1 MDLNTLSAN
10 WRKLQ
15 AKLKASTSGISPR
28 QTSSHHGVK
37 RKQDHRQRTS
47 RESLA
52 EASKPRKRLRAGKSM
67 AQNRNNSIEKVSVK
81 EAENNENVQR
91 PRLAPLAASDKV
103 NAGLSAEVEIG
114 RYVALDCE
122 MVGVGPNPDRESALA
137 RVSIVNY
144 NGDQVYDS
152 YVLPLEPVTDYRTHV
167 SGISAKH
174 IEVARPLKEVQA
186 DVVKILQDRVLIGH
200 SIRHDLAALM
210 LSHPQRDVRDTSR
223 HPPYRKIAGGSY
235 PKLKI
240 LASELLGTEIQD
252 GEHSSVEDARACMML
267 FRKDKAAF
275 EREHSKRWPTPQAP
289 TQTQQEAEAPTKP
302 RKHKKKKKK
311 H

>member
-1 MDLNTLSAN
+1 MSSDQDSLLPQPRTKLTLGCPLSKSTGPLILTNAN
-10 WRKLQ
+10 L
-15 AKLKASTSGISPR
+15 LF
-28 QTSSHHGVK
+28 
-37 RKQDHRQRTS
+37 
-47 RESLA
+47 
-52 EASKPRKRLRAGKSM
+52 
-67 AQNRNNSIEKVSVK
+67 SI
-81 EAENNENVQR
+81 
-91 PRLAPLAASDKV
+91 
-103 NAGLSAEVEIG
+103 EIG

-122 MVGVGPNPDRESALA
+122 MVGVGPHPDRESALA

-152 YVLPLEPVTDYRTHV
+152 YVLPLETITDYRTHV
-167 SGISAKH
+167 SGISPKH
-174 IEVARPLKEVQA
+174 MKVARPLKEVQA
-186 DVVKILQDRVLIGH
+186 DVVKILEDRVVIGH
-200 SIRHDLAALM
+200 SIKHDLAALM
-210 LSHPQRDVRDTSR
+210 LSHPLRDVRDTSR

-240 LASELLGTEIQD
+240 LASELLGTVIQE

-275 EREHSKRWPTPQAP
+275 EREHSKRWPTQAP
-289 TQTQQEAEAPTKP
+289 AQTQQDADAPTKP

>member
-10 WRKLQ
+10 WKKLQ
-15 AKLKASTSGISPR
+15 ATLKTSTTGISPR
-28 QTSSHHGVK
+28 TTSSQHGIK
-37 RKQDHRQRTS
+37 RKRDHSQRTT

-52 EASKPRKRLRAGKSM
+52 EAPKTRKRLRVGRSM
-67 AQNRNNSIEKVSVK
+67 AQNGNNSVGRMSVK
-81 EAENNENVQR
+81 EAENNDNVPR
-91 PRLAPLAASDKV
+91 PRPATLAASDKV
-103 NAGLSAEVEIG
+103 NAGLSPEVEIG

-122 MVGVGPNPDRESALA
+122 MVGVGPNPDKESALA

-174 IEVARPLKEVQA
+174 IKVARPLKEVQA

-200 SIRHDLAALM
+200 SIKHDLAALM

-223 HPPYRKIAGGSY
+223 HPPYRKVAGGSY

-240 LASELLGTEIQD
+240 LASELLGTDIQE

-267 FRKDKAAF
+267 FRKDKAVF
-275 EREHSKRWPTPQAP
+275 EREHSKRWPTQAP
-289 TQTQQEAEAPTKP
+289 IQTQQEVDAPTKP